1 VAVIAGLLLALWIA
15 LGYGAWAAYT
25 QEIYAQKLIYTP
37 LALAG
42 WLAYRH
48 LLPRIFPAATGAA
61 EAPKPVSARG
71 ILAGFVTGICLIL
84 PVLAFSEGS
93 AGTGTLWPGRLSDPP
108 LIALL
113 GLGVPMLEELLYRDG
128 LQRFLTARTGNG
140 RMPATAIALSSAVFG
155 LVHAFPASHYIAA
168 CGAAFGVLYW
178 RYGLISAI
186 LAHAVYNLGLLLAPW
201 AFH

>member
-25 QEIYAQKLIYTP
+25 PEIFAQKLFYTP

-42 WLAYRH
+42 WLAYRQ

-71 ILAGFVTGICLIL
+71 VLAGVATGIFLIL
-84 PVLAFSEGS
+84 PVLASSQVAAAAIG
-93 AGTGTLWPGRLSDPP
+93 PGRPSQAP
-108 LIALL
+108 LVLLL
-113 GLGVPMLEELLYRDG
+113 GLVVPILEELLYRDG
-128 LQRFLTARTGNG
+128 LQRYLAARIGTAG
-140 RMPATAIALSSAVFG
+140 RMPAASIALASAVFG
-155 LVHAFPASHYIAA
+155 LVHAFPASLYIAA
-168 CGAAFGVLYW
+168 CGTAFGVLYW